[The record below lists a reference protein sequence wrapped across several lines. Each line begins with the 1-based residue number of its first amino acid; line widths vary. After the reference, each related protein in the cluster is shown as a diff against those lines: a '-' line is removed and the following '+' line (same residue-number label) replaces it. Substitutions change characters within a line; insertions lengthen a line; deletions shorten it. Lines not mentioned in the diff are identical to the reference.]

1 MTMRAPMLAAMTMVC
16 AAAGGLGAQSAL
28 AQLGLT
34 ETAARTFLF
43 EELKRPSPGRRSDIA
58 TTGRRAFL
66 KLPPSARAAAATALF
81 AWAKS
86 YVNSPAFSASYTKY
100 RRDAIP
106 ETREYDLTVEQ
117 AVKQQIDRQL
127 ADLQESR
134 KSVAV
139 LPPQERAS
147 ILEQI
152 SANEK
157 TLRDPAFIKQM
168 QAQLAEERAQTNGL
182 DASAAAEMR
191 ERFPADP
198 KELFAR
204 RLREFLDATSNVD
217 FSTKT
222 VSLTGGPD
230 GIEFVDPAVRAKH
243 WMWHEAVIVGP
254 DATAASRAAA
264 QAWLKEIER

>member
-1 MTMRAPMLAAMTMVC
+1 MRAPTLAALALVC
-16 AAAGGLGAQSAL
+16 VAGGGLGAQSAL

-34 ETAARTFLF
+34 EAAARTFLF
-43 EELKRPSPGRRSDIA
+43 EELKSPAPGRQSDIA
-58 TTGRRAFL
+58 TAGTRAFL

-86 YVNSPAFSASYTKY
+86 YVNSPAFGASYSKY

-106 ETREYDLTVEQ
+106 ETREYDLTIEQ

-134 KSVAV
+134 KHVAL
-139 LPPQERAS
+139 LPPQERAA

-157 TLRDPAFIKQM
+157 TLRDPAFIKQL
-168 QAQLAEERAQTNGL
+168 QTQLAEERAQTNGL
-182 DASAAAEMR
+182 DAAAAAQTR
-191 ERFPADP
+191 ERLPADP
-198 KELFAR
+198 NELFAR
-204 RLREFLDATSNVD
+204 RLREFLDATTNVD

-230 GIEFVDPAVRAKH
+230 GIEFVDPAVRTKH

-254 DATAASRAAA
+254 DATAAARAAA
-264 QAWLKEIER
+264 QAWLKEIGR